1 MKKMT
6 KAERIYEATRRE
18 CKDIITGTHGYSEGQ
33 RLSELVTEEVV
44 CMRTINAIMKLVDK
58 EEHRIRLDEK
68 LGVLSGEKLQ
78 LYINVNKMVRSTVE
92 NVKKSLKK
100 FLDDLKPNS
109 EYSKWL
115 DERVEAMEAQKSAE
129 VEKSET
135 TTPEAEQT
143 AETVEQETEL
153 NTEVETEQTENNA
166 ESVLETYVGEDV
178 KADTSKTN
186 KLSGT
191 TKMLMVFRLVVSEY
205 LRQIEYIDTS

>member
-33 RLSELVTEEVV
+33 RLSGLVTEEAV

-58 EEHRIRLDEK
+58 EEHRIRLDEE

-115 DERVEAMEAQKSAE
+115 DERVEAMEAQEKAE
-129 VEKSET
+129 ENKEYGVYAGQYDVKEQ
-135 TTPEAEQT
+135 EAQEVQ
-143 AETVEQETEL
+143 ETVEQTETE
-153 NTEVETEQTENNA
+153 
-166 ESVLETYVGEDV
+166 
-178 KADTSKTN
+178 TN
-186 KLSGT
+186 DKPPFYFYQKRGMQNEHRKRKNCNSA
-191 TKMLMVFRLVVSEY
+191 FE
-205 LRQIEYIDTS
+205 II